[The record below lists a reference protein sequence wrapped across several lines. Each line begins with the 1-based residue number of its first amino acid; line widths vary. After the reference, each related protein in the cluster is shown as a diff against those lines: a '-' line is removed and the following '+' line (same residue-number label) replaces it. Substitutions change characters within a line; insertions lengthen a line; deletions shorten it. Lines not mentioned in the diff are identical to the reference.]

1 MDDMFDGGDSDSE
14 FGFDMGN
21 VRADSA
27 EVDDFTEV
35 DSDDAEAQGTNINR
49 KLDEFAMYNTR
60 KQKNDQNDYERDVD
74 ESHDDDD
81 DDDDDD
87 YENNNK
93 GNLDIDMNSTTDTLV
108 VKRGFLREFD
118 TDEYSVPE
126 ELEHLRGTEILRD
139 LKQSPISWSR
149 KKQRVQEARAI
160 AKATVFTSKEKIWR
174 IVIPLVVAI
183 LLHGINLLSRKR
195 LKLLVGLFAMMAS
208 VVVKVPQIRALEQ
221 TETSKGVSRGVEYC
235 QTLSFTI
242 SVMNGIRHHQSVLT
256 WGDELFVFA
265 QNIYLIS
272 LIWKLSKTK
281 MSEVVLTLGFY
292 LAYIVSM
299 GMAIFTL
306 PHEYLWPFQVL
317 EVALLNPGYLP
328 QIYQNNK
335 NEHSGCLS
343 GITQSL
349 SVFMHLAH
357 MYTNLA
363 DGVNIVVGIGYLIS
377 ATLNIILLLQIIAY
391 AANSEAII
399 ERELELAR
407 MPPLQKKM
415 LEAIA
420 TNTIETMFSGTSE
433 ML

>member
-49 KLDEFAMYNTR
+49 KLDEFAVYNTR

-195 LKLLVGLFAMMAS
+195 LKLLVGLFAMMVLKIIYDVIVS
-208 VVVKVPQIRALEQ
+208 FIIEIYGKIVFI
-221 TETSKGVSRGVEYC
+221 TSCFSYC
-235 QTLSFTI
+235 VTVILITYYCYH
-242 SVMNGIRHHQSVLT
+242 VGIRC
-256 WGDELFVFA
+256 
-265 QNIYLIS
+265 
-272 LIWKLSKTK
+272 
-281 MSEVVLTLGFY
+281 SESASDKGARTDRNL
-292 LAYIVSM
+292 
-299 GMAIFTL
+299 
-306 PHEYLWPFQVL
+306 Q
-317 EVALLNPGYLP
+317 
-328 QIYQNNK
+328 
-335 NEHSGCLS
+335 GC
-343 GITQSL
+343 
-349 SVFMHLAH
+349 FK
-357 MYTNLA
+357 
-363 DGVNIVVGIGYLIS
+363 
-377 ATLNIILLLQIIAY
+377 
-391 AANSEAII
+391 
-399 ERELELAR
+399 RR
-407 MPPLQKKM
+407 
-415 LEAIA
+415 
-420 TNTIETMFSGTSE
+420 
-433 ML
+433 